1 MVRYKQKL
9 IGITLTFTADKLCAS
24 FFIAS
29 KLPTSVMQE
38 VSIVPKSLE
47 RAKNYAHAS

>member
-9 IGITLTFTADKLCAS
+9 IGIALTFIADKLCAS

-29 KLPTSVMQE
+29 KLPTSVM
-38 VSIVPKSLE
+38 
-47 RAKNYAHAS
+47 